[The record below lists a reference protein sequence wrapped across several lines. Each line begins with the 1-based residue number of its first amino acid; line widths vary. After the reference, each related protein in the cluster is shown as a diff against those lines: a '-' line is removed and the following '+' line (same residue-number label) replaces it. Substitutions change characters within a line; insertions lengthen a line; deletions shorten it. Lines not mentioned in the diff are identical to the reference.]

1 MKYLI
6 TGITGQDGLFLTNY
20 LQGGENNIIGISRNK
35 NNDTFFSNLKYLNN
49 ETDLNNIEIKNINL
63 TIIEEVSNLITD
75 YKPDYIF
82 NFSGPSSVYESI
94 ENPIESKN
102 QIENIFL
109 NLVNSCSQNNFFPN
123 FFQASSSQMFDISEN
138 KLDEKSKFLPQSPYA
153 EAKLNVHLKVADL
166 RKKYDWNINSGIM
179 FNHESEFRGDDYLFM
194 KIINIAI
201 KIKENKED
209 KLTVGSLN
217 LIRDWSYAADF
228 TEAIHSIASD
238 PTGDDYVIGSG
249 TGTTIKEVIQIIF
262 GYFDLGWEKYINID
276 EKLLRKGDSKK
287 IVSEPKKIYE
297 KFNWET
303 ETSVEKL
310 IEKCIKFKLKN

>member
-6 TGITGQDGLFLTNY
+6 TGITGQDGLFLTSY
-20 LQGGENNIIGISRNK
+20 LKGGENNIIGISRNK
-35 NNDTFFSNLKYLNN
+35 NNDTFFSSLKYLNN

-63 TIIEEVSNLITD
+63 TIIEEVSNLISE

-109 NLVNSCSQNNFFPN
+109 NLVSSCSQNNFFPN

-138 KLDEKSKFLPQSPYA
+138 KLNEKSKFLPQSPYA

-201 KIKENKED
+201 KIKENKEN
-209 KLTVGSLN
+209 KLTVGSLD

-228 TEAIHSIASD
+228 TEAIHSIATD

-262 GYFDLGWEKYINID
+262 GYFDLDWEKYINID

-297 KFNWET
+297 KFNWKT

>member
-6 TGITGQDGLFLTNY
+6 TGITGQDGLFLTSY
-20 LQGGENNIIGISRNK
+20 LKGGENNIIGISRNK
-35 NNDTFFSNLKYLNN
+35 NNDTFFSSLKYLNN

-63 TIIEEVSNLITD
+63 TIIEEVSNLISE

-109 NLVNSCSQNNFFPN
+109 NLVSSCSQNNFFPN
-123 FFQASSSQMFDISEN
+123 FFQASSSQMFDLSEN
-138 KLDEKSKFLPQSPYA
+138 KLNEKSKFLPQSPYA

-201 KIKENKED
+201 KIKENKEN
-209 KLTVGSLN
+209 KLTVGSLD

-228 TEAIHSIASD
+228 TEAIHSIATD

-262 GYFDLGWEKYINID
+262 GYFDLDWEKYINID

-297 KFNWET
+297 KFNWKT

>member
-20 LQGGENNIIGISRNK
+20 LQKEGNNVIGISRSK
-35 NNDTFFSNLKYLNN
+35 NNNTFLSNLKYLNN
-49 ETDLNNIEIKNINL
+49 KIDLNNIEIKNINL
-63 TIIEEVSNLITD
+63 TISEEVSTFISE

-109 NLVNSCSQNNFFPN
+109 NLVDSCSQNNCFPN

-138 KLDEKSKFLPQSPYA
+138 KLNEESKFLPKSPYA
-153 EAKLNVHLKVADL
+153 EAKLNVHLKVGDL
-166 RKKYDWNINSGIM
+166 RKRYDWNINSGIM
-179 FNHESEFRGDDYLFM
+179 FNHESEFRDNNYLFM

-201 KIKENKED
+201 KIKENKET
-209 KLTVGSLN
+209 KLTVGSLD

-228 TEAIHSIASD
+228 TEVIHSIASD
-238 PTGDDYVIGSG
+238 PIGDDYVIGSG
-249 TGTTIKEVIQIIF
+249 KGTTIKEVIEIIF
-262 GYFDLGWEKYINID
+262 SYFDLDWEKYINID
-276 EKLLRKGDSKK
+276 KKLLRKGDSEK

-297 KFNWET
+297 KFNWKT
-303 ETSVEKL
+303 ETSVENL

>member
-20 LQGGENNIIGISRNK
+20 LQGEENNIIGISRNK

-49 ETDLNNIEIKNINL
+49 ESDLNNIEIKNINL
-63 TIIEEVSNLITD
+63 TIIEEVSNLITE

-153 EAKLNVHLKVADL
+153 EAKLK
-166 RKKYDWNINSGIM
+166 
-179 FNHESEFRGDDYLFM
+179 
-194 KIINIAI
+194 
-201 KIKENKED
+201 
-209 KLTVGSLN
+209 
-217 LIRDWSYAADF
+217 
-228 TEAIHSIASD
+228 
-238 PTGDDYVIGSG
+238 
-249 TGTTIKEVIQIIF
+249 
-262 GYFDLGWEKYINID
+262 
-276 EKLLRKGDSKK
+276 
-287 IVSEPKKIYE
+287 
-297 KFNWET
+297 
-303 ETSVEKL
+303 
-310 IEKCIKFKLKN
+310 